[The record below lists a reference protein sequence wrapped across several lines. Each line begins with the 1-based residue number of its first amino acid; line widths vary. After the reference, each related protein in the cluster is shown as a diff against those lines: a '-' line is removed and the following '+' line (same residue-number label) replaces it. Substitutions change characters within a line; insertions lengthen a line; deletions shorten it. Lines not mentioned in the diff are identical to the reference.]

1 MTNNSPQ
8 WAMSTI
14 IEIWMTMQPTCPRSL
29 NTTRKIIHHI
39 KPCQQLLP
47 YKWRCNLL
55 VAGHQTRLDCA
66 NGQSKEQTATDQIRS
81 CLQLPTVKMTSK
93 QEEHS
98 SSTNSSTRPIPQ
110 LMDDSSTNLSTNRPL
125 NWQPTTTVSSYIATI
140 FIPHSEIAISLMPPS
155 LIILGLLH
163 SSLNPRDY
171 RPLCFI
177 FCTTTLSA
185 ASTGSW
191 MPHYSTKL

>member
-1 MTNNSPQ
+1 
-8 WAMSTI
+8 
-14 IEIWMTMQPTCPRSL
+14 MQPTCPRLS

-39 KPCQQLLP
+39 EPCRQLSP
-47 YKWRCNLL
+47 YKWWCNLL
-55 VAGHQTRLDCA
+55 VTSHRTRLDCA
-66 NGQSKEQTATDQIRS
+66 NGQSKEQTATDQIHS

-93 QEEHS
+93 QEEHG

-110 LMDDSSTNLSTNRPL
+110 LTDDSSTNLSTNGPL
-125 NWQPTTTVSSYIATI
+125 NRQPTATVSSYIAKI
-140 FIPHSEIAISLMPPS
+140 FIPHSEIAISLMPPP
-155 LIILGLLH
+155 LIIPGLSH